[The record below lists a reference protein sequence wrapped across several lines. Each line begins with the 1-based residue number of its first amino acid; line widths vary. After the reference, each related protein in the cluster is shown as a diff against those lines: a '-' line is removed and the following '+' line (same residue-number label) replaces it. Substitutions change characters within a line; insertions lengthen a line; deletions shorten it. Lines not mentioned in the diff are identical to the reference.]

1 MARRGPASEE
11 CDLSRALIRRLEKL
25 ERTKLSD
32 SRRWHRIIGETE
44 EDLDAQA
51 MALRSSPG
59 WSEGD
64 GIIRRLIV
72 DPPMR
77 AAA

>member
-1 MARRGPASEE
+1 M
-11 CDLSRALIRRLEKL
+11 SRARIRRLERL
-25 ERTKLSD
+25 EQTKLPD
-32 SRRWHRIIGETE
+32 SRRWHRIIGETG
-44 EDLDAQA
+44 EDLDAQV

-59 WSEGD
+59 WSKGD

-72 DPPMR
+72 DPPMG

>member
-1 MARRGPASEE
+1 MMRS
-11 CDLSRALIRRLEKL
+11 LIRRLEKL
-25 ERTKLSD
+25 EQARPVVVC
-32 SRRWHRIIGETE
+32 RWHRIIGETN

-51 MALRSSPG
+51 VVLWGSPE

>member
-1 MARRGPASEE
+1 V
-11 CDLSRALIRRLEKL
+11 SRNLIRRLAKL
-25 ERTKLSD
+25 EQAKLPVV
-32 SRRWHRIIGETE
+32 RRWHRIIGETD

-51 MALRSSPG
+51 VVLRGSPL

>member
-1 MARRGPASEE
+1 MTRN
-11 CDLSRALIRRLEKL
+11 LIRRLAKL
-25 ERTKLSD
+25 EQAKLPVV
-32 SRRWHRIIGETE
+32 RRWHRIIGETD

-51 MALRSSPG
+51 VVLRGSSL

-72 DPPMR
+72 DPPTR
-77 AAA
+77 VAA

>member
-1 MARRGPASEE
+1 MTRN
-11 CDLSRALIRRLEKL
+11 LIRRPAKFEQAKL
-25 ERTKLSD
+25 LVV
-32 SRRWHRIIGETE
+32 RRWHRIIGETD

-51 MALRSSPG
+51 VVLRGSPL

-72 DPPMR
+72 DPAMK

>member
-1 MARRGPASEE
+1 M
-11 CDLSRALIRRLEKL
+11 SRALIRRLERL
-25 ERTKLSD
+25 EQTKLPG
-32 SRRWHRIIGETE
+32 SRRWHRIIGETD

-51 MALRSSPG
+51 VVLRGSLL

-72 DPPMR
+72 DPPTR
-77 AAA
+77 VAA

>member
-1 MARRGPASEE
+1 LE
-11 CDLSRALIRRLEKL
+11 RLEQATPVAL
-25 ERTKLSD
+25 
-32 SRRWHRIIGETE
+32 RRWHRIIGETD

-51 MALRSSPG
+51 VVLRGSPL

-72 DPPMR
+72 DPLTR
-77 AAA
+77 VAA

>member
-1 MARRGPASEE
+1 M
-11 CDLSRALIRRLEKL
+11 SRNLIRRLAKL
-25 ERTKLSD
+25 EQAKLPVV
-32 SRRWHRIIGETE
+32 RRWHRIIGETD

-51 MALRSSPG
+51 MALRASPE
-59 WSEGD
+59 WHEGN

-72 DPPMR
+72 DPPRR

>member
-1 MARRGPASEE
+1 M
-11 CDLSRALIRRLEKL
+11 RRLERL
-25 ERTKLSD
+25 EQTKLPD
-32 SRRWHRIIGETE
+32 SRRWHRIIGETD

-51 MALRSSPG
+51 VALRASPE
-59 WSEGD
+59 WHEGD

-72 DPPMR
+72 DPPQR

>member
-1 MARRGPASEE
+1 MTRN
-11 CDLSRALIRRLEKL
+11 LMRRLEKL
-25 ERTKLSD
+25 EQARPLIL
-32 SRRWHRIIGETE
+32 RRWHRIIGETD

-51 MALRSSPG
+51 VALLASPA

>member
-1 MARRGPASEE
+1 MTRP
-11 CDLSRALIRRLEKL
+11 LIRRLAKL
-25 ERTKLSD
+25 EQSKLSVT
-32 SRRWHRIIGETE
+32 RRWHRIIGETD

-51 MALRSSPG
+51 VVLRGSPE

-72 DPPMR
+72 DPLTR
-77 AAA
+77 VVA